1 MYVTPEIEICVDEPV
16 EVSVDDPENL
26 MWLAEQSEG
35 VSVDDPYDLM
45 WLAEQSE
52 EVSVDGPLVMPVSHW
67 AGKSYSQHNLVS
79 LWV

>member
-35 VSVDDPYDLM
+35 VSVDDQIGR
-45 WLAEQSE
+45 ASCRER
-52 EVSVDGPLVMPVSHW
+52 V
-67 AGKSYSQHNLVS
+67 
-79 LWV
+79 